1 MKKLSL
7 TSLSLLAIAGSALV
21 ADLLTKNLSR

>member
-1 MKKLSL
+1 MKKISL
-7 TSLSLLAIAGSALV
+7 TSLSLLAIVESALV

>member
-1 MKKLSL
+1 MKKLAL
-7 TSLSLLAIAGSALV
+7 TTVSLLAIAGSALV